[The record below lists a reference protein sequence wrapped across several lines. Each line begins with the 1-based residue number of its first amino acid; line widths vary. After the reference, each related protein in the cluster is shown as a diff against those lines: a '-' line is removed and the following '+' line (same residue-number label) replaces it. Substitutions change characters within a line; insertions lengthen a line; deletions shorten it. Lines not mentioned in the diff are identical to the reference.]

1 MDKQRSRMVLL
12 FTRFPV
18 PGQSKTRLVPA
29 LGPEKAA
36 QVQRELTE
44 CIAGRL
50 KAGVVAGH
58 FHLVICHA
66 GASTRQMRAWLGSWA
81 EYEPQTDG
89 DLGQR
94 MARAIQRRFAR
105 GADRVVVLGADCPAA
120 DAAVVDQAFRA
131 LDERPVVF
139 GPAVD
144 GGYYLVGLR
153 QPCPGLFQGIR
164 WGSDTVLQDS
174 LARARSLGL
183 QTALLPPLPDV
194 DRPADLQHWDGVR
207 RRSESLA
214 VILPT
219 LNEAAYLA
227 ETLAHV
233 MRGQPQEIVVADGG
247 STDDTVAVARRAGAT
262 VLSVPRGRA
271 RQMNAAAAAVQSELL
286 LFLHAD
292 TLLPENYIDIVR
304 RTLRSPAVAA
314 GAFQFA
320 LRESIAE
327 RRGIEALV
335 RLRCRFWGLP
345 FGDQGL
351 FVRRDLFQAL
361 GGFMDRPL
369 LEDVDLVRRLRRWG
383 RIVIRPEAAPTSARR
398 WQQLGVLR
406 TFLLNHVIML
416 GYYAGVSPT
425 RLAAWYR
432 RSRHPIEAGPGLQP
446 QAGARRR

>member
-1 MDKQRSRMVLL
+1 MNRQRSRAVLV

-36 QVQRELTE
+36 QVQRGMTE
-44 CIAGRL
+44 CIVGRL
-50 KAGVVAGH
+50 KAAVVAGR

-66 GASTRQMRAWLGSWA
+66 GASTRRMRAWLGTWA

-105 GADRVVVLGADCPAA
+105 GVDRVVVLGADCPAA
-120 DAAVVDQAFRA
+120 NAAVVDQAFRA

-139 GPAVD
+139 GPALD

-174 LARARSLGL
+174 LARARSLRL

-194 DRPADLQHWDGVR
+194 DWPEDLRHWDEVHS
-207 RRSESLA
+207 RSGSLA
-214 VILPT
+214 VILPA
-219 LNEAAYLA
+219 LNEGPHLA

-233 MRGQPQEIVVADGG
+233 VRGHPQEIVVADGG
-247 STDDTVAVARRAGAT
+247 STDDTVPLARRTGAT
-262 VLSVPRGRA
+262 VLCAPRGRA
-271 RQMNAAAAAVQSELL
+271 RQMNAGAAAVQSELL

-292 TLLPENYIDIVR
+292 TLPPENYAEIVR
-304 RTLRSPAVAA
+304 TTLRPPGVAA
-314 GAFQFA
+314 GAFRFA
-320 LRESIAE
+320 QREPIPG
-327 RRGIEALV
+327 RRGIETLV
-335 RLRCRFWGLP
+335 RLRCGLWRLP

-351 FVRRDLFQAL
+351 FLRRDLFQAL
-361 GGFMDRPL
+361 GEFVDWPL

-383 RIVIRPEAAPTSARR
+383 RVVVRPEAAPTSARR
-398 WQQLGVLR
+398 WQRLGVLR
-406 TFLLNHVIML
+406 TFIRNHRIML
-416 GYYAGVSPT
+416 GYYAGVSPH

-432 RSRHPIEAGPGLQP
+432 ASISLH
-446 QAGARRR
+446 